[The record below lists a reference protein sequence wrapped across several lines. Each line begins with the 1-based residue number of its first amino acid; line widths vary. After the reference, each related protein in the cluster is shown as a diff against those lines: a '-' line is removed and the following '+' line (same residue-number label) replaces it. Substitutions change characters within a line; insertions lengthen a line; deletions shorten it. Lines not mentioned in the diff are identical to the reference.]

1 MAEFCKFKTH
11 VKNISVTVEFVYA
24 HMLYMHE
31 IANVNFPNFASS
43 LEATSVPYI
52 AMCSFHTA
60 LKIQALHQMHIL
72 DI

>member
-11 VKNISVTVEFVYA
+11 VKNISVMVEFVCA
-24 HMLYMHE
+24 LMLYMHE
-31 IANVNFPNFASS
+31 VANVNFPNFASS

-52 AMCSFHTA
+52 VQLSHCTEDSSTA
-60 LKIQALHQMHIL
+60 S